1 MSKKNNSEFVNV
13 GDVILKYSRHWKWFL
28 ISIVLCVFVAVAYIK
43 TVDPTYYIL
52 SNIKLRSEEEGAK
65 IASSLVRSF
74 GLGSIA
80 GSDNITDESAVISSQ
95 SHMRDMIYSLGLHTT
110 YDLKKFPFDKSL
122 YNSSPVILDVPR
134 SVMDTLSMPVEFT
147 VKVNDD
153 KSVEIK
159 AEADDKNIGEYN
171 FSALPADVN
180 TIYGSFHFK
189 YSGKSIGKTSYKLD
203 VNLYGLDYAA
213 EKFKDRIT
221 VAPTTEKSDI
231 IYLGIKDV
239 DRQRGRDILNKLV
252 ELYNEDA
259 KLEKNEEAENTA
271 SFIKDRIDLLATEL
285 SVIEKKQ
292 EAFKRDNGIT
302 DIAIESRA
310 FIDKYHDLQEK
321 TTEANIQMDIASML
335 DKYVNDPR
343 NKYELI
349 PTNTGVLPGTIDA
362 IRAYNS
368 ALLERTRLLQNTKE
382 SNPVLISL
390 NEQIDLLR
398 KNVQTSVSNSKRDL
412 TMRKKDWAGL
422 EGEMQS
428 KMSGMP
434 KQQREYI
441 EIERQRQVK
450 SDLYVFLLTKME
462 ETQLTLA
469 STTPKAKVI
478 DGAYNIW
485 KPIAPRKMMILAI
498 ALLMGVLLPVIIL
511 YLIDVFKFKIASK
524 EELEEATSVPVLGE
538 ICLDKNAGNIA
549 VSEGISTSTA
559 ELFRLVR
566 TNLQFL
572 MKKHEKVI
580 LVTSSISGEG
590 KSFFTV
596 NLALSY
602 SLIKNKKVVLVGL
615 DIRNP
620 KLSEYLSIQRKDGM
634 TVYLASD
641 EMKPEEIIIH
651 RPDLHENIYVVP
663 AGPIP
668 PNPAELLLNDRLDEM
683 FDYLRANFDYVIVDT
698 APVGMVS
705 DTFSLD
711 RISDATVYL
720 FRANYTNKSH
730 LKFAESIVNEDKL
743 KKMSIVING
752 TTTKAAYGYG
762 YGHQHSTVN
771 KK

>member
-1 MSKKNNSEFVNV
+1 MSTKKKSEFVNV
-13 GDVILKYSRHWKWFL
+13 GDVILKYSKHWKWFL
-28 ISIVLCVFVAVAYIK
+28 GFILLCLFVAIAYIK
-43 TVDPTYYIL
+43 TVDPTYYIV
-52 SNIKLRSEEEGAK
+52 SNIKLRSNEEGSK

-80 GSDNITDESAVISSQ
+80 GSENISDEAAVIASQ
-95 SHMRDMIYSLGLHTT
+95 THMRDMIYELGLHTT

-122 YNSSPVILDVPR
+122 YNTSPVILDVPR
-134 SVMDTLSMPVEFT
+134 SVMDTLTMPIAFT
-147 VKVNDD
+147 VKVNED
-153 KSVEIK
+153 KSVEVK
-159 AEADDKNIGEYN
+159 AEADDEKIGETKLATLPGEIKTAYGN
-171 FSALPADVN
+171 FLL
-180 TIYGSFHFK
+180 K
-189 YSGKSIGKTSYKLD
+189 YSGKSIGESSYKLN
-203 VNLYGLDYAA
+203 VNLFGLDYAA
-213 EKFKDRIT
+213 EKYKERII
-221 VAPTTEKSDI
+221 VSPTTDKSDI
-231 IYLGIKDV
+231 IYLSIKDV

-271 SFIKDRIDLLATEL
+271 SFIKERIDLLAIEL
-285 SVIEKKQ
+285 SALEKNL
-292 EAFKRDNGIT
+292 ESFKRENNIT
-302 DIAIESRA
+302 DITVESKA
-310 FIDKYHDLQEK
+310 FIEKYHDLQEK

-335 DKYVNDPR
+335 DKYVNDPK

-349 PTNTGVLPGTIDA
+349 PTNTGVLPGTLEA
-362 IRAYNS
+362 IRSYNS
-368 ALLERTRLLQNTKE
+368 AVLERTRLLQNTKE
-382 SNPVLISL
+382 NNPVIISL
-390 NEQIDLLR
+390 NEQVDLLR
-398 KNVQTSVSNSKRDL
+398 KNVQISVSNAKRDL
-412 TMRKKDWAGL
+412 TIRKQDWSGL

-428 KMSGMP
+428 RMSEMP

-485 KPIAPRKMMILAI
+485 KPIAPRKMMVLAI
-498 ALLMGVLLPVIIL
+498 ALLLGVLFPVVIL

-524 EELEEATSVPVLGE
+524 EELTEATSVPVLGE

-549 VSEGISTSTA
+549 IAEGISTSTA

-572 MKKHEKVI
+572 MKKDEKVV

-620 KLSEYLSIQRKDGM
+620 KLSEYLSINRKDGM

-641 EMKPEEIIIH
+641 DMKPEDIIIH
-651 RPDLHENIYVVP
+651 RPDLHDNMYVIP

-683 FDYLRANFDYVIVDT
+683 FDYLRANFDYIIVDT

-711 RISDATVYL
+711 RVSDATIYL

-730 LKFAESIVNEDKL
+730 LKFAESIVEDNKL
-743 KKMSIVING
+743 KNMSIVING

-762 YGHQHSTVN
+762 YGHQSDTGN

>member
-13 GDVILKYSRHWKWFL
+13 GDIILKYSKHWKWFL
-28 ISIVLCVFVAVAYIK
+28 ISVVLCLFVAIAYIK
-43 TVDPTYYIL
+43 TVDPTYYVL
-52 SNIKLRSEEEGAK
+52 SNIKLRTDEEGTK

-80 GSDNITDESAVISSQ
+80 GSENISDESAVISSQ
-95 SHMRDMIYSLGLHTT
+95 THMRDMIYSLGLHTT
-110 YDLKKFPFDKSL
+110 YDLKSFPFDKSL
-122 YNSSPVILDVPR
+122 YNTSPLVLDVPR
-134 SVMDTLSMPVEFT
+134 SLMDTLSMPIEFK
-147 VKVNDD
+147 VKVNED
-153 KSVEIK
+153 KSLEVK
-159 AEADDKNIGEYN
+159 VEADDENIGEYKLT
-171 FSALPADVN
+171 SLPAEVK
-180 TIYGSFHFK
+180 TIYGSFYFK
-189 YSGKSIGKTSYKLD
+189 YSGKSIGKSSYKLD
-203 VNLYGLDYAA
+203 INLFGLDYAA
-213 EKFKDRIT
+213 EKFKERIT
-221 VAPTTEKSDI
+221 VAPTTDKSDL
-231 IYLGIKDV
+231 IYLSIKDV

-271 SFIKDRIDLLATEL
+271 TFIKDRIDLLAVEL
-285 SVIEKKQ
+285 NVLEKKL
-292 EAFKRDNGIT
+292 EEFKRINGIT
-302 DIAIESRA
+302 DIAVESRA

-321 TTEANIQMDIASML
+321 TTEANIQMDIAAML
-335 DKYVNDPR
+335 DKYVNNPQ

-349 PTNTGVLPGTIDA
+349 PTNTGVLAGTLEA

-368 ALLERTRLLQNTKE
+368 TVLERNRLLQNTTE

-398 KNVQTSVSNSKRDL
+398 KNVQISVSNAKRDL
-412 TMRKKDWAGL
+412 TMRKKDWSGL

-428 KMSGMP
+428 RMSEMP

-441 EIERQRQVK
+441 EMERQRQVK

-485 KPIAPRKMMILAI
+485 KPIAPRKVMVLAI
-498 ALLMGVLLPVIIL
+498 AFFIGCLLPVIIL
-511 YLIDVFKFKIASK
+511 YLIDVFKFKISSK
-524 EELEEATSVPVLGE
+524 EELVEATSVPVLGE

-549 VSEGISTSTA
+549 VAEGISTSTA

-572 MKKHEKVI
+572 MKKDEKVI

-620 KLSEYLSIQRKDGM
+620 KLSEYLSIKQRAGM
-634 TVYLASD
+634 TVFLASD
-641 EMKPEEIIIH
+641 DMKPEEIIIH
-651 RPDLHENIYVVP
+651 RPDLHENIYVIP

-683 FDYLRANFDYVIVDT
+683 FGYLRANFDYVIVDT

-730 LKFAESIVNEDKL
+730 LKFAETIVRDNKL

-762 YGHQHSTVN
+762 YGHQHNTVN